1 MSGAIGTQRASG
13 QGSRG
18 HVRLRAGVDIGA
30 TKTFVV
36 LSDEEDG
43 RLAEA
48 EAPTPARRGGDAILD
63 TAAGLVRRVLAEV
76 GANPAEL
83 TGVGVGAAGVISSGG
98 MVAAAGDAFSGWV
111 GTKIDLELSRRLDRV
126 PVRSENDVTAF
137 LRAELGE
144 LGADRPRHA
153 LAVAVGTGVGGA
165 LLVDGRLLRGGGA
178 GAGEIGH
185 IGDFGD
191 ERCSCGRRGHLE
203 AYAGGRALTRRYAA
217 ATGRQWSAERVASSA
232 LTGDPVAGA
241 VFERAG
247 RCLGTAI
254 GQATGLLGIDLVIL
268 GGRVVRS
275 WELLERPLLAAL
287 RHHPL
292 VSGRS
297 VAIRLSELGERA
309 VALGALALVSPAPD

>member
-1 MSGAIGTQRASG
+1 VSGATGTQRAAG
-13 QGSRG
+13 PRIRP
-18 HVRLRAGVDIGA
+18 HVGLRAGVDIGA
-30 TKTFVV
+30 TKTLVV
-36 LSDEEDG
+36 LRDDADG
-43 RLAEA
+43 LLAEA
-48 EAPTPARRGGDAILD
+48 ETATPARRGGDAIMD
-63 TAAGLVRRVLAEV
+63 TAAELVRGVLAEV
-76 GANPAEL
+76 GANPAAL
-83 TGVGVGAAGVISSGG
+83 TGVGVGAAGVISAGG
-98 MVAAAGDAFSGWV
+98 MVTAAGDSFSGWV

-191 ERCSCGRRGHLE
+191 EPCSCGRRGHLE

-217 ATGRQWSAERVASSA
+217 ATSRQWSAERVASSA
-232 LTGDPVAGA
+232 LGGDPVAMA

-247 RCLGTAI
+247 RCLGMAI
-254 GQATGLLGIDLVIL
+254 GQATGLLGIDLAIL
-268 GGRVVRS
+268 GGGVVRS
-275 WELLERPLLAAL
+275 WQLLERPLLEAL
-287 RHHPL
+287 RQHPL

-309 VALGALALVSPAPD
+309 VALGAVALVSPAPD